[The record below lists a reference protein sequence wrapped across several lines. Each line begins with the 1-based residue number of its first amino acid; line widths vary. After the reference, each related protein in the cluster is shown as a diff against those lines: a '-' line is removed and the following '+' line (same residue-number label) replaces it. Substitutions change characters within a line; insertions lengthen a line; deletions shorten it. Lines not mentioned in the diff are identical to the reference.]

1 MFRPSALLKL
11 LLLAVVLCVPAA
23 PLVRPA
29 CLPPAALP
37 APAANSASQL
47 SAADREAIFHRAWN
61 EIRRHFYDP
70 GYHGV
75 DWNQIRLKYQPLIRA
90 AKSDDEFYSLL
101 KQMTAELHDAHT
113 RLSTP
118 VEWRERERHEGV
130 SMGFSVDQID
140 GRATVVNVLPNS
152 PAAKA
157 GVLPGMI
164 LSRFNNHPFAELVA
178 DAQST
183 LLRSSSGR
191 ADFLHVYHEILAG
204 PEGSSASIVFQ
215 RADGSTLDVTLTRQL
230 YSTPPHVV
238 TRILPSGAG
247 YIRFDE
253 FQPAIRDEFKQALK
267 SLRNAPALIIDLR
280 QNGGGDLGTLL
291 PIAGYFFPKKTL
303 FARDTTRTGKPITFL
318 GGLFKLD
325 LQLYAGHEGGQLYKG
340 PVAILVRARTAS
352 ASEIFAGGM
361 QETGRATIIGT
372 QTCGCVVG
380 IVKPHRLKGGSVLEI
395 GEVLWMTP
403 KGRRLE
409 GEGVI
414 PDTEIAPTLSDLV
427 QNRDPV
433 LEQAELTLR
442 AALRPRSLTAQ
453 TPLAFQR

>member
-1 MFRPSALLKL
+1 MFRPSAPLKF
-11 LLLAVVLCVPAA
+11 LLLALLLCPPHASPARLA
-23 PLVRPA
+23 SLSA
-29 CLPPAALP
+29 AALP
-37 APAANSASQL
+37 EPADNPASQL
-47 SAADREAIFHRAWN
+47 SAADREAVFHRAWN

-75 DWNQIRLKYQPLIRA
+75 DWNQIRLKYQPLVRA
-90 AKSDDEFYSLL
+90 ARSDDEFYSLL

-118 VEWRERERHEGV
+118 LEWRERERHEGV
-130 SMGFSVDQID
+130 GMGFTLDQID
-140 GRATVVNVLPNS
+140 GRATVVSVLPNS
-152 PAAKA
+152 SAAKA
-157 GVLPGMI
+157 GVLPGMV
-164 LSRFNNHPFAELVA
+164 LTRFNDHLFADLVA
-178 DAQST
+178 GAQST
-183 LLRSSSGR
+183 LLHSSSGR
-191 ADFLHVYHEILAG
+191 ADLLHVYHEILAG
-204 PEGSSASIVFQ
+204 PERSAAAVVFQ
-215 RADGSTLDVTLTRQL
+215 RPDGSTLDVTLTRQL
-230 YSTPPHVV
+230 YSTPPRIV
-238 TRILPSGAG
+238 TRILPSGVA

-253 FQPAIRDEFKQALK
+253 FQPAIREEFKRALK
-267 SLRNAPALIIDLR
+267 SLRNAPAIILDLR

-291 PIAGYFFPKKTL
+291 PIAGYFFPKRTL

-325 LQLYAGHEGGQLYKG
+325 LQLYAGHDGGQLYSG

-352 ASEIFAGGM
+352 ASEIFAAGM

-403 KGRRLE
+403 KGRKLE

-414 PDTEIAPTLSDLV
+414 PDTEIAPTLSDLAE
-427 QNRDPV
+427 NRDPV

-442 AALRPRSLTAQ
+442 ASLRPRSLSAQ
-453 TPLAFQR
+453 SPLTFQR